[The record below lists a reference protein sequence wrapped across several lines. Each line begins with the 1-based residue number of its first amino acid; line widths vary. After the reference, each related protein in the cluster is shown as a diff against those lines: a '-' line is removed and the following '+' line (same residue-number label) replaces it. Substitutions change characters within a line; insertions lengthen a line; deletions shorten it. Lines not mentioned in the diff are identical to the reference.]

1 MSTPPAAVIS
11 PSGTAAVATKTGGA
25 VLYSPMPVGGRRRRG
40 TKKMT
45 KKVKA
50 MLKKMKLMG
59 GDPPEVVP
67 VVAEEGEGEGG
78 RRRRRHRTRRHRRSR
93 AGLFA

>member
-1 MSTPPAAVIS
+1 MP
-11 PSGTAAVATKTGGA
+11 TKGGGA
-25 VLYSPMPVGGRRRRG
+25 LVLSPLPLGGRRRRG

-59 GDPPEVVP
+59 GEDAAVP
-67 VVAEEGEGEGG
+67 AVEGTGAEGEEVTGA
-78 RRRRRHRTRRHRRSR
+78 RRRRRGRGSRRTRRSRRH